1 MCRSVSKRIRE
12 CSNKHYNYMITI
24 GNEEVEKENLAVR
37 TRGERETASLTLE
50 QFKEK
55 IQKELDLFI

>member
-1 MCRSVSKRIRE
+1 
-12 CSNKHYNYMITI
+12 MITI
-24 GNEEVEKENLAVR
+24 GNEEVEKGNLAVR

-55 IQKELDLFI
+55 IQNELDLFI